1 MHVPLRAIDIGLE
14 LSPCGS
20 NPIHYRTPLKDSR
33 VMQRIKSNQYS
44 IQVIIKMESVGFITM
59 DDFHFVVTPL
69 PQNYIKVSE
78 YDFNLNVTANHDEQG
93 LKKSCL
99 MPTKYFLHK

>member
-1 MHVPLRAIDIGLE
+1 
-14 LSPCGS
+14 
-20 NPIHYRTPLKDSR
+20 
-33 VMQRIKSNQYS
+33 
-44 IQVIIKMESVGFITM
+44 M

-78 YDFNLNVTANHDEQG
+78 YDLNFNVTVNHDEQG
-93 LKKSCL
+93 FKKSRL

>member
-1 MHVPLRAIDIGLE
+1 MPLRAIDIGLE

-44 IQVIIKMESVGFITM
+44 IQVIIKMESVV
-59 DDFHFVVTPL
+59 FVVTPL

-78 YDFNLNVTANHDEQG
+78 YDLNFNVTINHDEQG
-93 LKKSCL
+93 FKKSRL
-99 MPTKYFLHK
+99 LPTKYFLHK

>member
-1 MHVPLRAIDIGLE
+1 
-14 LSPCGS
+14 
-20 NPIHYRTPLKDSR
+20 
-33 VMQRIKSNQYS
+33 MQRITSNQYS
-44 IQVIIKMESVGFITM
+44 IQVIIKMESVTM

-69 PQNYIKVSE
+69 PQNYKKVSE
-78 YDFNLNVTANHDEQG
+78 YDLNFNVTVNHDEQG